1 MIGIED
7 LAKLELRI
15 GKIVHVENHPDAS
28 KLYVLQ
34 IDMGES
40 QTQLV
45 AGLKGYYSP
54 EELEGK
60 LIVVVV
66 NLEPKTLRGVT
77 SYGMLLAAQSED
89 KVVILTPE
97 KDIPPG
103 SLIR

>member
-15 GKIVHVENHPDAS
+15 GKIVKVADHPDAS

-34 IDMGES
+34 VDIGAT
-40 QTQLV
+40 QVQLV
-45 AGLKGYYSP
+45 AGLKAYYSP
-54 EELEGK
+54 QDLEGK
-60 LIVVVV
+60 SIVVVV
-66 NLEPKTLRGVT
+66 NLEPKTVRGVT

-89 KVVILTPE
+89 RVVILTPE
-97 KDIPPG
+97 KNIPPG